1 MKPNNKYVRKKAA
14 RIYKPWQG
22 TRTSLEDLVEA
33 VLNADMTTLRV
44 SPEMRTLAYKVMQFD
59 ARETKVVILG
69 GGTGLSTVVG
79 GNAQRNDWARMP
91 FVGLKEEFSRL
102 KVIVCTTD
110 DGGST
115 GHLLKTLP
123 MIAVGD
129 LRKSCV
135 SLILSENLQRTYRIN
150 REESYNLVQSI
161 QRIFNYRF
169 PEKSE
174 DERWL
179 SDPSLTLPTQQRKAI
194 PRKLSKALRTL
205 GAYVAAGGKGP
216 AIDPS
221 GHCLGNLLL
230 TAAIFQAA
238 GGRVDRPPRMLE
250 IHKGLDVV
258 ARLIGVTPGCL
269 FPATA
274 TPGQL
279 QFRYANGV
287 EVFGQSKSASARRNF
302 PVDWLTAE
310 FSGTPVVS
318 ETMRQS
324 LREADLIILA
334 PGSLY
339 TSIIPVLQIKTI
351 AEAIRAN
358 RKALKVLGANFW
370 IQEGETDI
378 SHRKKGQE
386 FCVSEL
392 MEAYDRNVPGGAR
405 GLFQLVLS
413 ANLEHMPGN
422 ILRNYAL
429 EGKRPIHLDRARVT
443 AMGFQPV
450 EATLFSPDQ
459 LKQAHVIQ
467 HDAGKFALALRSIL
481 YAHKAL
487 NWIDMNQECIP
498 TRRSVR
504 PQRETPR
511 SPLLCRYLSSVE
523 IALSDKIFH
532 PPLLKKTL
540 LDLAWDNRN
549 ILPEH
554 LNYFRAAQIIS
565 AKEWHRSTD
574 WDNVLGFYD
583 PDDHHLKLHEHLLD
597 RPVRLRED
605 LLIAL
610 GESLLGRYIESRKW
624 IKNRNMKYPGVRC
637 YEIRLRPADR
647 RACYLSPAQ
656 LHTYLKLARM
666 IPDPRDPGCYRML
679 MNNNEGFLPSGLLFG
694 LMYAWYLNN
703 AYGGIMEYEMSL
715 LRWSPRSLL
724 PHQAKE
730 RIRRQA
736 LVNFFRSEVFSIKN
750 RFSGDTGT
758 RPPSGADRARRGE
771 RRPAD

>member
-1 MKPNNKYVRKKAA
+1 M
-14 RIYKPWQG
+14 
-22 TRTSLEDLVEA
+22 
-33 VLNADMTTLRV
+33 
-44 SPEMRTLAYKVMQFD
+44 
-59 ARETKVVILG
+59 
-69 GGTGLSTVVG
+69 
-79 GNAQRNDWARMP
+79 
-91 FVGLKEEFSRL
+91 
-102 KVIVCTTD
+102 
-110 DGGST
+110 
-115 GHLLKTLP
+115 
-123 MIAVGD
+123 
-129 LRKSCV
+129 
-135 SLILSENLQRTYRIN
+135 
-150 REESYNLVQSI
+150 
-161 QRIFNYRF
+161 
-169 PEKSE
+169 
-174 DERWL
+174 
-179 SDPSLTLPTQQRKAI
+179 
-194 PRKLSKALRTL
+194 
-205 GAYVAAGGKGP
+205 
-216 AIDPS
+216 
-221 GHCLGNLLL
+221 
-230 TAAIFQAA
+230 
-238 GGRVDRPPRMLE
+238 DRPPSLLE
-250 IHKGLDVV
+250 IHKGLDAV

-302 PVDWLTAE
+302 PVEWLTAE

-318 ETMRQS
+318 ETVRQS

-339 TSIIPVLQIKTI
+339 TSIIPVLQIKPI

-511 SPLLCRYLSSVE
+511 SPLLCRYLSSIE
-523 IALSDKIFH
+523 TALSDKTFH
-532 PPLLKKTL
+532 PPLLKKVL
-540 LDLAWDNRN
+540 LDLAWDNRD

-554 LNYFRAAQIIS
+554 LNYFRAAQIIP
-565 AKEWHRSTD
+565 AKAWHRSTD

-583 PDDHHLKLHEHLLD
+583 PDDHHLKVHEHLLD
-597 RPVRLRED
+597 RPARLRED

-624 IKNRNMKYPGVRC
+624 IENHNMGYPGARC
-637 YEIRLRPADR
+637 YEIRLRPAAQR
-647 RACYLSPAQ
+647 ECYLSPAQ

-666 IPDPRDPGCYRML
+666 IPDPRDPGCYRMV

-715 LRWSPRSLL
+715 LRWPPRSLL

-730 RIRRQA
+730 RMRRQA
-736 LVNFFRSEVFSIKN
+736 LVNFFRTEVF
-750 RFSGDTGT
+750 RH
-758 RPPSGADRARRGE
+758 RRE
-771 RRPAD
+771 

>member
-1 MKPNNKYVRKKAA
+1 MA
-14 RIYKPWQG
+14 
-22 TRTSLEDLVEA
+22 
-33 VLNADMTTLRV
+33 
-44 SPEMRTLAYKVMQFD
+44 
-59 ARETKVVILG
+59 
-69 GGTGLSTVVG
+69 
-79 GNAQRNDWARMP
+79 
-91 FVGLKEEFSRL
+91 
-102 KVIVCTTD
+102 
-110 DGGST
+110 
-115 GHLLKTLP
+115 
-123 MIAVGD
+123 
-129 LRKSCV
+129 
-135 SLILSENLQRTYRIN
+135 
-150 REESYNLVQSI
+150 
-161 QRIFNYRF
+161 
-169 PEKSE
+169 
-174 DERWL
+174 
-179 SDPSLTLPTQQRKAI
+179 
-194 PRKLSKALRTL
+194 
-205 GAYVAAGGKGP
+205 
-216 AIDPS
+216 
-221 GHCLGNLLL
+221 
-230 TAAIFQAA
+230 
-238 GGRVDRPPRMLE
+238 RPPSIFE
-250 IHKGLDVV
+250 IDKGLGTV

-302 PVDWLTAE
+302 PIDWLTAE

-318 ETMRQS
+318 ETVRQS

-339 TSIIPVLQIKTI
+339 TSIIPVLQIKPI

-450 EATLFSPDQ
+450 EATLFSPNQ

-481 YAHKAL
+481 YAHKTL
-487 NWIDMNQECIP
+487 NWIDMNQEYIP
-498 TRRSVR
+498 ARRSVWTS
-504 PQRETPR
+504 REIPR

-523 IALSDKIFH
+523 TALSDKTFH
-532 PPLLKKTL
+532 PPLLKKML

-554 LNYFRAAQIIS
+554 LKYFRAVQIIS

-583 PDDHHLKLHEHLLD
+583 PDDHYLKVHEQLLD
-597 RPVRLRED
+597 RPARLREN

-624 IKNRNMKYPGVRC
+624 IENHKMGYPGVRC
-637 YEIRLRPADR
+637 YEIRLRPADQR
-647 RACYLSPAQ
+647 ECYLSPAQ
-656 LHTYLKLARM
+656 LHAYLKLARM
-666 IPDPRDPGCYRML
+666 IPDPRDQSYYRML
-679 MNNNEGFLPSGLLFG
+679 MNNKEGFLPSGLLFG

-715 LRWSPRSLL
+715 LRWSPHSLL

-736 LVNFFRSEVFSIKN
+736 LVNFFRTEVFLIKN
-750 RFSGDTGT
+750 RFSGG
-758 RPPSGADRARRGE
+758 RGARLSSA
-771 RRPAD
+771 AD